1 MCLFSLDF
9 YALSYSGLDSAYIKC
24 VIREKTK
31 KTRAL
36 TFCVRIVVLSVIIQ
50 KSNPGIRLLDDTPVI
65 KEHAKTDVS

>member
-9 YALSYSGLDSAYIKC
+9 YALSYSGLDSAYMKC
-24 VIREKTK
+24 VKREDK
-31 KTRAL
+31 KTHAL

-50 KSNPGIRLLDDTPVI
+50 KSNPGNRLLEDTPVI